1 MGIRVA
7 KFFLQNFLTV
17 LRNFPSKQNITAN
30 RYYGSCQRNEY
41 IFSKYFGHPTTFIS
55 VIFLPKLETN
65 SDLQNL
71 FLTHSTLN
79 ACGENPTYIFLI
91 PSLLNSTMTEEI
103 PLTRSTSKIFVIHGD
118 DRNASGAS
126 FTLIA
131 ILLTRFALRNGATL
145 AKAVGYFIK
154 SWQWILS
161 SLTGQYHGTPRMLRL
176 VPSFPLLVIIS
187 LFAFFLVGTV
197 FYQSS
202 MFSSLVA
209 LTPPRLPST
218 LKSVVESK
226 IQIIT
231 TTMTNVND
239 QFFGVAAG
247 SENATRYPTRY
258 PQPSC
263 PYPHGYPL
271 SATRYEN

>member
-118 DRNASGAS
+118 DRNGKE
-126 FTLIA
+126 
-131 ILLTRFALRNGATL
+131 ILKIFVICLPCRVFSMREVNP
-145 AKAVGYFIK
+145 F
-154 SWQWILS
+154 
-161 SLTGQYHGTPRMLRL
+161 
-176 VPSFPLLVIIS
+176 PSDD
-187 LFAFFLVGTV
+187 FLD
-197 FYQSS
+197 
-202 MFSSLVA
+202 
-209 LTPPRLPST
+209 ST
-218 LKSVVESK
+218 
-226 IQIIT
+226 
-231 TTMTNVND
+231 
-239 QFFGVAAG
+239 
-247 SENATRYPTRY
+247 
-258 PQPSC
+258 
-263 PYPHGYPL
+263 
-271 SATRYEN
+271 